1 MHHLLACLLTVV
13 ILRKVYHLLACLLT
27 VVILVKV
34 RIKLELHI
42 P

>member
-1 MHHLLACLLTVV
+1 MYHLSACLLTVV

-34 RIKLELHI
+34 RIKLDKK
-42 P
+42 

>member
-1 MHHLLACLLTVV
+1 MYHLLACLLTVV